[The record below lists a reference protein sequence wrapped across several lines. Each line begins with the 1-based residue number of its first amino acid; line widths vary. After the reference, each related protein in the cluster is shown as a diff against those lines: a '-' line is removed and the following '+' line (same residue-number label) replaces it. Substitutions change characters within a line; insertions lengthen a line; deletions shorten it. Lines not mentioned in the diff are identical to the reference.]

1 MTVSIKE
8 KWILPISLAVALT
21 VTGVWGFSQY
31 RMNQQYRI
39 HMENI
44 YQKSFYE
51 LVGNVGSVESSLDKL
66 MVSDDGNQHG
76 KLLSEISRQADAAQ
90 TDLGQL
96 PVSHVALD
104 KTSKYLNQLSDY
116 SYYLVQKVSD
126 GTPISAEEMK
136 NLKALREN
144 AARLNQ
150 DLSELNRE
158 AMEKKSGWGQFIRNR
173 NPDFYKVS
181 DDLYTKQFTEIQKT
195 GINYPRLIYDG
206 PFTET
211 SERAGDSAL
220 KGAAITQEQ
229 AKAIAVSFVGKAR
242 VSRVKNTSDSSNGL
256 LDTWGVNI
264 WTREDPKSPA
274 YVAVSK
280 KGGKVVTMISSHTS
294 GSAGL
299 SINEATKRAKKFLDE
314 NGYHGM
320 VPTYQQ
326 DFDGTSTINF
336 AYAEKGTIVYPDLIK
351 VKIGLDDGKIFGFEA
366 GNYLIAHK
374 ARNPGQ
380 PKLTMEEARK
390 RVHPNLKITSSRTA
404 IIPTESKS
412 ERFCYEFKGE
422 YGGNRFIVY
431 LDANTGEEADIL
443 QIIDTKNGSLTM

>member
-1 MTVSIKE
+1 MTVSIKA
-8 KWILPISLAVALT
+8 KWVLPVILAVVLI
-21 VTGVWGFSQY
+21 VTGAWGFSQY
-31 RMNQQYRI
+31 RINQQYRI

-51 LVGNVGSVESSLDKL
+51 LVGNVGSVESSLAKL
-66 MVSDDGNQHG
+66 MVSGDENQRG
-76 KLLSEISRQADAAQ
+76 KLLSAISRQADAAQ
-90 TDLGQL
+90 MDLGQL

-116 SYYLVQKVSD
+116 SYYLDRKVSD
-126 GTPISAEEMK
+126 GMPISGEEMK
-136 NLKALREN
+136 NLKTLHEN
-144 AARLNQ
+144 AARLSQN
-150 DLSELNRE
+150 LSDLNRE
-158 AMEKKSGWGQFIRNR
+158 AMEKKSGWGQFIKNE

-181 DDLYTKQFTEIQKT
+181 DDLYTKQFTKIQKT

-211 SERAGDSAL
+211 SERAGGAAL
-220 KGAAITQEQ
+220 KGSDITQEQ
-229 AKAIAVSFVGKAR
+229 AKAIAAGFVGKGR
-242 VSRVKNTSDSSNGL
+242 VSKVKNTSDSSNGP

-264 WTREDPKSPA
+264 WTKEDPKSPA

-280 KGGKVVTMISSHTS
+280 KGGKVVAMISSHTC

-299 SINEATKRAKKFLDE
+299 SIDEATKRAKKFLDE
-314 NGYHGM
+314 NGYPGM

-326 DFDGTSTINF
+326 NFDGTSTINF

-374 ARNPGQ
+374 ERNPGE
-380 PKLTMEEARK
+380 PKLTMEEAQK
-390 RVHPNLKITSSRTA
+390 LVNPNLKITSSRMA
-404 IIPTESKS
+404 VIPTESKQ

-422 YGGNRFIVY
+422 YGKNRFIVY
-431 LDANTGEEADIL
+431 IDAKTGEEADIL
-443 QIIDTKNGSLTM
+443 QVIDTENGSLTM